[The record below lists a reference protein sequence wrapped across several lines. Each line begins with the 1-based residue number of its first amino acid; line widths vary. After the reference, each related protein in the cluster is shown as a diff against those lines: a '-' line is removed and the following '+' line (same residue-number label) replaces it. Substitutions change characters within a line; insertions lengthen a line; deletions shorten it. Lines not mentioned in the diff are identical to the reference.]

1 MDATDISLMPKRPE
15 MTLDEARAI
24 LHRWDKRKP
33 GEHNLVLAADKL
45 LAETWEK
52 RREEQR
58 KKRRLD
64 F

>member
-1 MDATDISLMPKRPE
+1 VPCFPRLADGLWRKDISLMTKRPQ

-33 GEHNLVLAADKL
+33 GEHDLVLAADKL

-52 RREEQR
+52 RR
-58 KKRRLD
+58 
-64 F
+64 

>member
-1 MDATDISLMPKRPE
+1 MVQVNAGGMTKPPQ

-24 LHRWDKRKP
+24 LHRWDKRQP
-33 GEHNLVLAADKL
+33 GERDLVLEADKL
-45 LAETWEK
+45 LAEEWEK

-58 KKRRLD
+58 KKRRPS